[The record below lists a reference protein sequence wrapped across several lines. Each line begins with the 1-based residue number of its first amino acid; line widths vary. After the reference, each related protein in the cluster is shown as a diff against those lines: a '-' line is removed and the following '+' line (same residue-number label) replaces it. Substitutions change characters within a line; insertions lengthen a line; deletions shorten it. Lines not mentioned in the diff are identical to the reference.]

1 MYDNNSN
8 QVPNMNNGMPL
19 QKKKSKTKYVIA
31 LIMLAFGILLIV
43 IGGVLIPKYDFADF
57 EREDITRD
65 FSKYNDSISHI
76 SLDTAFSDVKI
87 VKGDNLKVEC
97 KNAVKDLLDID
108 YTGSDTLKI
117 DIVNKKSNGWFM
129 TFSIVPFFNT
139 DNADLFGEITITVPE
154 RVLNSIKTDSAFGKL
169 EIVGIDADEIEID
182 NVFGETEIRDTNCRR
197 YSKLENTFGELSV
210 ANCVLSKIDA
220 ENTFGEMKMDKCSVS
235 GDSKFEVTF
244 GDLKADLY
252 GNVYDYEFG
261 CETVMG
267 SSKINGE
274 EPNYYKNKIK
284 DSLNKDIWSFIYEME
299 TEVTFGDMKINF
311 DDANKPD
318 ITPFDSGISSNDNK
332 PVTDKDGDIA
342 DTNGNKIVP

>member
-8 QVPNMNNGMPL
+8 QVPNMNNGMPS
-19 QKKKSKTKYVIA
+19 QKKKSKTKYIA
-31 LIMLAFGILLIV
+31 ALLILACGILLIV
-43 IGGVLIPKYDFADF
+43 IGGALAASYDFSDF
-57 EREDITRD
+57 KREDITRD

-108 YTGSDTLKI
+108 YTGSGTLKI

-154 RVLNSIKTDSAFGKL
+154 RVLNSIKTETSFGKC
-169 EIVGIDADEIEID
+169 EIDGIDLYSLEID
-182 NVFGETEIRDTNCRR
+182 NVFGEVVLKNINCRK
-197 YSKLENTFGELSV
+197 YNKLENTFGDISV
-210 ANCVLSKIDA
+210 SNCLLAEVKA
-220 ENTFGEMKMDKCSVS
+220 ENTFGEIKMDKCSVS

-252 GNVYDYEFG
+252 GNIYDYEFG

-274 EPNYYKNKIK
+274 EPNYYKNRIK
-284 DSLNKDIWSFIYEME
+284 DSLDKGIWSFIYEME
-299 TEVTFGDMKINF
+299 TEVTFGDVKINF